1 LRKRFLNLTLA
12 LGLVVGLLAGAVGS
26 AGAVTPSGSNVEWLF
41 FPYVPNGEELDGS
54 GEWHGSVTIQNLEN
68 YQVRID
74 FSNTAG
80 GNLATGQATTLE
92 PHASKTFSAANLGLP
107 DGGAGVA
114 VRASWY
120 FDSNGGVKPGND
132 ICPTSE
138 TQAVEVVTR
147 GNTVGGS
154 DKLASQGILHVDKV
168 EDAQANGDPLTG
180 GKTYAEGTDYVYVNG
195 GISWSPAGA
204 EPSAGSKYRVTMT
217 IQECKRAPQIGG
229 VEKQVNVGGSTFLVN
244 TTDSSITTVDGYSA
258 IPDEDVAWG
267 PSSSFCHDLYGDS
280 CNNTGDY
287 VAGWGNGFAFDGI
300 SYLPIVQTNNGWNS
314 ILHITNIDASSPDYA
329 AVTVR
334 FYKSGNETV
343 AGEDT
348 YVWNGNI
355 NKGSTSIIDIKKDVG
370 IPDEWVGSAEIIS
383 DYGMVTNVSRVKNA
397 TDMLITNTAAPSMS
411 AATSVS
417 SVSNQWEMYAPLV
430 FKHYNGWN
438 TGINIVN
445 LSEATNTVSVQFH
458 GPDNNVMSGGTITL
472 APKATKYIYI
482 PNTGDAGQSDGFHG
496 AAVLVSN
503 SNQPFHAAI
512 DEVKYTGRGND
523 VGQAMSYLATRAAAR
538 WWDALV
544 EGGTPTGSVPS
555 LSLPL
560 VQKGSQSTGMG
571 DTSGIDL
578 FNVDAKWSVTANV
591 WFYNPAGALSTV
603 SINAPLQVTLG
614 PLNTATIYTM
624 TGGKD
629 VIGLG
634 NMENGFRGSALIRPR
649 IPFLNGNNQVCVEGM
664 DTGTTQGCVLGGG
677 INGNA
682 GLGTLVGVSN
692 NVNYDVKG
700 DGSAVY
706 NLYNSWGQFR
716 YFCSQDSGGASSSCT
731 DWYQQP
737 VEGNVDL
744 NSGPA

>member
-1 LRKRFLNLTLA
+1 MRKRFLNLTLA

-26 AGAVTPSGSNVEWLF
+26 AGAVTTSNSNVEWLF

-54 GEWHGSVTIQNLEN
+54 GDWYGSVTIQNLEN
-68 YQVRID
+68 YKIRID

-92 PHASKTFSAANLGLP
+92 PHASKTFSSANLGLP
-107 DGGAGVA
+107 FGGAGVA
-114 VRASWY
+114 VRSSWY
-120 FDSNGGVKPGND
+120 FDSNGGVQPGSE
-132 ICPTSE
+132 ICPSRE
-138 TQAVEVVTR
+138 EQAVEVVTR
-147 GNTVGGS
+147 GNTADGT
-154 DKLASQGILHVDKV
+154 DELFSQGILHVDTV
-168 EDAQANGDPLTG
+168 QDAQANGDPLDG
-180 GKTYAEGTDYVYVNG
+180 GKTYTEGSDYVYVNG
-195 GISWSPAGA
+195 GISWSPGGS

-217 IQECKRAPQIGG
+217 IQNCTRAPQIGG
-229 VEKQVNVGGSTFLVN
+229 VEKQVNVGSSSFL
-244 TTDSSITTVDGYSA
+244 TDTDRSISSVDGYSA

-267 PSSSFCHDLYGDS
+267 PASSFCHDLYDNK

-287 VAGWGNGFAFDGI
+287 IEGQGNGFAFDGI

-334 FYKSGNETV
+334 FYRSGNETV
-343 AGEDT
+343 AGDDT

-355 NKGSTSIIDIKKDVG
+355 NKGSTGIIDIKKDVG
-370 IPDEWVGSAEIIS
+370 IPDEWVGSAEITS
-383 DYGMVTNVSRVKNA
+383 DYGLVTNVSRVKNA
-397 TDMLITNTAAPSMS
+397 TDMLMTNTAAPSMF
-411 AATSVS
+411 ATTSVS
-417 SVSNQWEMYAPLV
+417 SVSNQWQMYAPLV

-445 LSEATNTVSVQFH
+445 LSEATNTISLQFH
-458 GPDNNVMSGGTITL
+458 GPDNNVMSGGTVTL

-496 AAVLVSN
+496 AGVLVSN
-503 SNQPFHAAI
+503 SNLPFHAAI

-538 WWDALV
+538 WWDGILQ
-544 EGGTPTGSVPS
+544 GRTPDGNVPS

-560 VQKGSQSTGMG
+560 VQKGSQSTGKG

-578 FNVDAKWSVTANV
+578 FNADAEWSVTANV
-591 WFYNPAGALSTV
+591 WFYNPSGTLSTV
-603 SINAPLQVTLG
+603 SVNAPLQVTLG

-624 TGGKD
+624 NAGGD

-634 NMENGFRGSALIRPR
+634 NMENGFRGSALIRPQL
-649 IPFLNGNNQVCVEGM
+649 PFLNPNNQVCVEGI
-664 DTGTTQGCVLGGG
+664 DTGTMQDCGLDGG
-677 INGNA
+677 INVNLGI
-682 GLGTLVGVSN
+682 GTLVGVSN

-716 YFCSQDSGGASSSCT
+716 YFCAQDSAGADSGCT

-737 VEGNVDL
+737 VGGIDL
-744 NSGPA
+744 NNGPA